1 VANCVLFIVAGFDT
15 TQSLMLF
22 LAYVLA
28 LHPEVQDKLRSE
40 IDTVPEENDGEMTYD
55 GLNKMEYLDMVING
69 RLNFS

>member
-1 VANCVLFIVAGFDT
+1 MMIRLWPIAFFHRCGFDT

-40 IDTVPEENDGEMTYD
+40 IDSVLEETDWEMTYD
-55 GLNKMEYLDMVING
+55 GLNKMEY
-69 RLNFS
+69 